1 MATKRKRTT
10 GSSVKSTKTTNQKTT
25 PPPSPEPE
33 SPVRAIVCVTKIDD
47 MKRFEDTED
56 CFILGFDPDETVAKS
71 KSSLDKNYP
80 LSDDVSIISEK
91 GQVACRDFP
100 HSRHQCSKFPF
111 KTTPHVRHCEM
122 CYCYVCDTA
131 APCRYWTL
139 AMHCNAENVGSW
151 NDQRKNVKKLFPV
164 AAAAPYPHKI

>member
-1 MATKRKRTT
+1 MATKRKRTAR
-10 GSSVKSTKTTNQKTT
+10 SNVKSTKKTIQKTT
-25 PPPSPEPE
+25 PPPSPESE
-33 SPVRAIVCVTKIDD
+33 SPRAIVCLKNIDD

-56 CFILGFDPDETVAKS
+56 CFILGFDPDEVVAKS
-71 KSSLDKNYP
+71 KISLDKSYP
-80 LSDDVSIISEK
+80 LSDDVSIICEK

-111 KTTPHVRHCEM
+111 KTTPHVKHCEM

-139 AMHCNAENVGSW
+139 AMHCNAENVGCW
-151 NDQRKNVKKLFPV
+151 NDQRKNLKKRFPV
-164 AAAAPYPHKI
+164 AAAAPYLPKI